1 MVSRIVIA
9 EDDTSALEGLR
20 ALLAAWGYEVETAPD
35 GRAALQA
42 VAMVHPKAVITDLI
56 MPSMTGLEL
65 LTVLHDEEPE
75 LPVILLTSH
84 GSLATQV
91 DATRRGA
98 YAYLRKP
105 VDVSTL
111 KAVLASALAA

>member
-1 MVSRIVIA
+1 MVSRIVVA
-9 EDDTSALEGLR
+9 DDDTSALEGLR

-35 GRAALQA
+35 GRAALKA
-42 VAMVHPKAVITDLI
+42 VAMVHPKAVITDLV
-56 MPSMTGLEL
+56 MPSMTGLDL

-84 GSLATQV
+84 GSLDIQV

-105 VDVSTL
+105 VDVSKL

>member
-1 MVSRIVIA
+1 MVSRILVA
-9 EDDTSALEGLR
+9 DDDPSALEGLR

-35 GRAALQA
+35 GRAALEA
-42 VAMVHPKAVITDLI
+42 VSTVHPEAVITDVV

-65 LTVLHDEEPE
+65 LTVLHEEEPE
-75 LPVILLTSH
+75 LPVILLTSY
-84 GSLATQV
+84 GNLDTEV
-91 DATRRGA
+91 DATRQGA

-111 KAVLASALAA
+111 KTVLASALAE